1 MTKRKTLG
9 LQSSEYHVLSQ
20 AKQAHEANTGEKLD
34 WGAFILVL
42 LGLYILDQATKPKKL
57 QKK

>member
-1 MTKRKTLG
+1 MLLR
-9 LQSSEYHVLSQ
+9 QPSEYHVLSQ

-34 WGAFILVL
+34 WGAFLLFL
-42 LGLYILDQATKPKKL
+42 LGLYILEQATKPKKQ

>member
-9 LQSSEYHVLSQ
+9 LQPSEYHILSK
-20 AKQAHEANTGEKLD
+20 AKQAHEANTGEQLD
-34 WGAFILVL
+34 WGAFLLFL
-42 LGLYILDQATKPKKL
+42 LGIYILEQAIKPKKQ

>member
-20 AKQAHEANTGEKLD
+20 AKQAHEVNTGEKLD
-34 WGAFILVL
+34 WGAFLLVL
-42 LGLYILDQATKPKKL
+42 LGLYILDQVTKPKK
-57 QKK
+57 QQEK

>member
-9 LQSSEYHVLSQ
+9 LQPSEYHVLSK
-20 AKQAHEANTGEKLD
+20 AKQAHEATTGEKLD
-34 WGAFILVL
+34 WGDFLLFL
-42 LGLYILDQATKPKKL
+42 LGLYILEKATKPKEQ

>member
-34 WGAFILVL
+34 WGAFLLVL
-42 LGLYILDQATKPKKL
+42 LGLYILDQVTKPKK
-57 QKK
+57 QQEK

>member
-9 LQSSEYHVLSQ
+9 LQSSEYHILSQ

-34 WGAFILVL
+34 WGAFLLFL
-42 LGLYILDQATKPKKL
+42 LGLYILDKATKPKKQL
-57 QKK
+57 KK